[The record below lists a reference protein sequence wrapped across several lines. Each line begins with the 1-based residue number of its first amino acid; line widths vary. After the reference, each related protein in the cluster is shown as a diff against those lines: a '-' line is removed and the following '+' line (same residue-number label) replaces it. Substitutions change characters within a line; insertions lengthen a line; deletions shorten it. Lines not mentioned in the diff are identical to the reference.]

1 MASLHH
7 VELCTANA
15 GRLLRLF
22 TGGYGF
28 RRLGGRVTPR
38 CLQWVVRSGRAT
50 FVLTQRHAQ
59 ERPGVVNDSR
69 FTAGEPWTQFCYPSG
84 QHQRDSVFNVA
95 LLVRD
100 VAATVSRAA
109 RAGGHVLQR
118 PVHVADAD
126 GAAEYAVVRSVC
138 GNVVHTLIN
147 ADRYSGPFLPGFL
160 DSNGVSDAAR
170 TPDEECEV
178 PDISGQES
186 EYVDHVTLT
195 CRRGESTGLLDW
207 YQRVFGMRRFQ
218 LNSQDSPTDGVVMG
232 GEVGMALKAMEYW
245 RCAETGLQAP
255 PTDPNQPTLKFVVAE
270 SLHDDSHVETFNR
283 QHGSPGVQ
291 HIGLHTDDIVSRVAG
306 MTSRGV
312 NFRRPPPAY
321 YTQTGKG
328 AEIAAAGITGEELS
342 RFRQLGLLL
351 DSEADSDTDTG
362 DRYLMQIFSEPLFEE
377 DTFFMEVLERRGAR
391 GFGQGNITALA
402 RSIIEDQRQRQGSA
416 VGEQGKED
424 CGRRAETG

>member
-28 RRLGGRVTPR
+28 QRLGGRVHTT
-38 CLQWVVRSGRAT
+38 LSSSG
-50 FVLTQRHAQ
+50 
-59 ERPGVVNDSR
+59 
-69 FTAGEPWTQFCYPSG
+69 WSG
-84 QHQRDSVFNVA
+84 QAPSTTPDSQPASRGPSSAIPAADTSATPSFNVA

-109 RAGGHVLQR
+109 RAGGPR
-118 PVHVADAD
+118 
-126 GAAEYAVVRSVC
+126 AAAYPYTWRTRTVPLSTAV
-138 GNVVHTLIN
+138 
-147 ADRYSGPFLPGFL
+147 
-160 DSNGVSDAAR
+160 
-170 TPDEECEV
+170 
-178 PDISGQES
+178 ES

-207 YQRVFGMRRFQ
+207 YQHVFGMRRFQ

-306 MTSRGV
+306 MASRGV

-328 AEIAAAGITGEELS
+328 AEIAAAGIAGEELS

-362 DRYLMQIFSEPLFEE
+362 DRRVAGDRVPRPDPCLTSASHMRGWYLMQIFSEPLFEE

-402 RSIIEDQRQRQGSA
+402 RSIIEDQRQRQESA
-416 VGEQGKED
+416 GGEPGKED